1 MSIKQ
6 AEIWLI
12 NLDPTIGSEI
22 AKSRPCVVISHDE
35 IGILPLKT
43 VVPLT
48 DWKAR
53 YKEYPWMVRLDPDSR
68 NGLAKPSA
76 VDTFQIK
83 NISERRFVKRLGAVT
98 KAQLRLIHQNVIKT
112 LDLDLL

>member
-1 MSIKQ
+1 MIIKQ
-6 AEIWLI
+6 MEIWLV

-22 AKSRPCVVISHDE
+22 AKSRPCIVVSHDE

-53 YKEYPWMVRLDPDSR
+53 YAEYPWMLRIDPDKT
-68 NGLAKPSA
+68 NGLRKPSA
-76 VDTFQIK
+76 ADAFQIK
-83 NISERRFVKRLGAVT
+83 NISDRRFIRRIGSISAET
-98 KAQLRLIHQNVIKT
+98 LRAIHRNIIKT
-112 LDLDLL
+112 LDLDL